1 MDAHQRAQGGV
12 GSGYDIIT
20 GVFGS
25 CVYRRDQSSP
35 LCCRSSP
42 FHLAESL
49 VVVFGY
55 GGSKSSSTPVL
66 VRRIKEWR
74 RQSSAEERELWSE
87 YGRNNEAIIS
97 MMLGEGDKAAL
108 KQLYV
113 SKLEIVRKIGVA
125 SGSNIVPDEVYELM
139 KKTNKV
145 DWVVG
150 CMIAGAGG
158 ADSFY
163 CLCDAARWS
172 ADAIETIWKE
182 WDYHVS
188 PVQVWEQGLTLV
200 CQEWDAC
207 LNKHDTKQLRTFHYS
222 DSSALQSSASACIES
237 LCYSLC

>member
-12 GSGYDIIT
+12 GSGYDIVT

-25 CVYRRDQSSP
+25 CVYQRDPSAP
-35 LCCRSSP
+35 LCCRCSP
-42 FHLAESL
+42 FHLPESL

-55 GGSKSSSTPVL
+55 GGSKSSSTPLL

-74 RQSSAEERELWSE
+74 QQSSAEERELWSE
-87 YGRNNEAIIS
+87 YSRNNEAIIA
-97 MMLGEGDKAAL
+97 MMLSEGDRAAL

-113 SKLEIVRKIGVA
+113 AKLEIVRRIGVA

-139 KKTNKV
+139 KRTNEV

-163 CLCDAARWS
+163 CLCDAERWS
-172 ADAIETIWKE
+172 ADAIETIWKD

-188 PVQVWEQGLTLV
+188 PVQVWEQGLTRV
-200 CQEWDAC
+200 CQE
-207 LNKHDTKQLRTFHYS
+207 
-222 DSSALQSSASACIES
+222 
-237 LCYSLC
+237 